1 MNQRTSE
8 LSEIEKV
15 MVVKTGLGIYA
26 RSIQTMYT
34 MPPPNGIFY
43 LLFINAYSLCPYAE
57 NTHLRHPVTRIHLT
71 KQPGYTHSPSS
82 SCPWT
87 STTSSPHPPRTQ
99 N

>member
-43 LLFINAYSLCPYAE
+43 FLFINAYSLS
-57 NTHLRHPVTRIHLT
+57 LRR
-71 KQPGYTHSPSS
+71 KYTSPS
-82 SCPWT
+82 PGH
-87 STTSSPHPPRTQ
+87 PHPP